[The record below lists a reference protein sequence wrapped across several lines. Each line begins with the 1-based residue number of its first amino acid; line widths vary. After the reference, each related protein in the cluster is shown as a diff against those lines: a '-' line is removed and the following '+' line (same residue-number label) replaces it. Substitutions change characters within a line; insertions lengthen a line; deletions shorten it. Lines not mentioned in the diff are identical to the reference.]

1 MEGLRQ
7 DEIVRRLSTYLKDCA
22 SKAVEG
28 RDDPY
33 IDGILAGIAMS
44 IGIAS
49 GIDGPMDGHRLAVA
63 GGDIAFAA
71 DYIEEGP
78 SWL

>member
-1 MEGLRQ
+1 
-7 DEIVRRLSTYLKDCA
+7 
-22 SKAVEG
+22 VEG